1 MKTIHYF
8 NSDAEANVPADAV
21 EKEKKL
27 RQTLCGYARRNVALD
42 PSRVTC
48 KKCRIELAKNGYVL
62 DRNLAIQEKLLKIYF
77 NCSTRKF
84 EKVFS
89 EYAESRNISKWDGRK
104 KDNSNSYYA
113 GGEDEYWDRVICN
126 IYLPKNEEL
135 SLHMVLRKNSYFFIT
150 SRDETIFEYD
160 RREGI
165 KTYEEE
171 KLNKT
176 LELHRKLFNMLLAN
190 S

>member
-1 MKTIHYF
+1 MKIIHYF
-8 NSDAEANVPADAV
+8 NSDAEANVPDDAI

-27 RQTLCGYARRNVALD
+27 RQTLCGYARRNIAID
-42 PSRVTC
+42 PNRVTC
-48 KKCRIELAKNGYVL
+48 KACKIELARKGYEL
-62 DRNLAIQEKLLKIYF
+62 GRNLTVKEKLMNIYL

-84 EKVFS
+84 AKVFS
-89 EYAESRNISKWDGRK
+89 EYAESRNISKWDSRK

-113 GGEDEYWDRVICN
+113 EGKDEYWDRVDCS

-135 SLHMVLRKNSYFFIT
+135 SLHIVLRKKSYLFIVFQ
-150 SRDETIFEYD
+150 DETIFEYD
-160 RREGI
+160 RIEGI

-171 KLNKT
+171 KLNKA
-176 LELHRKLFNMLLAN
+176 LEVHRKLFNMLLAN